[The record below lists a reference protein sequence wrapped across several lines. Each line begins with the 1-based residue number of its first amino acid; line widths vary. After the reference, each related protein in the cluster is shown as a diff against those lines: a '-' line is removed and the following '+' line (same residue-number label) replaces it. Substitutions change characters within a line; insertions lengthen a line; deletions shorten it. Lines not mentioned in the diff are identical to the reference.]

1 MDAFNLINRI
11 ETLVESSGR
20 VPLTR
25 KVMIE
30 DQALFE
36 VIDQLRVS
44 IPNDLKMAEEIL
56 QQRDEI
62 LAQSRAESQRIIDD
76 AHRRAA
82 EKLEMSDSVQLAKQR
97 ADELVHEAEQ
107 QSQELLQLVEQQ
119 TRRQRREVDDYGL
132 DVLHSIDSRL
142 LELTSQVRR
151 GINAIE
157 ARKTAGPK
165 DAGDEAP
172 TP

>member
-1 MDAFNLINRI
+1 MEAFNLINRI
-11 ETLVESSGR
+11 ETLVESGGR

-25 KVMIE
+25 KIMVE

-44 IPNDLKMAEEIL
+44 IPNDVKMADEIL

-76 AHRRAA
+76 AHRQAA
-82 EKLEMSDSVQLAKQR
+82 EKIEMSESVQLAKQR

-107 QSQELLQLVEQQ
+107 RSQELRRLVEQQ
-119 TRRQRREVDDYGL
+119 TRQQRREVDEYGL
-132 DVLHSIDSRL
+132 DVLHKIDSQL
-142 LELTSQVRR
+142 LQLTSQVRR
-151 GINAIE
+151 GIDAIE
-157 ARKTAGPK
+157 ARKTAGPHGA
-165 DAGDEAP
+165 DDEAP
-172 TP
+172 TL